1 MARCQVVFYIGQP
14 QLRKEKVVSTRACY
28 TFKDKQGAYSIYY
41 HYDGYPS
48 NALRMISKARKSAW
62 QFPRFEADEYA
73 AAFCCIAKDG
83 KAGGA
88 RLTEG
93 PHRHGDLAY
102 RYDVWFQNNNLMVKI
117 WQVDFDNEK
126 LMDKGNIY
134 EMWSKYV
141 ARKE

>member
-1 MARCQVVFYIGQP
+1 M
-14 QLRKEKVVSTRACY
+14 STRACY
-28 TFKDKQGAYSIYY
+28 TFKDKESSHSVYY

-48 NALRMISKARKSAW
+48 NALKMISKAKEAAW

-93 PHRHGDLAY
+93 PHKHGDLAY
-102 RYDVWFQNNNLMVKI
+102 RYDVWFDNNNLMVTI
-117 WQVDFDNEK
+117 WQVDFHNEK
-126 LMDKGNIY
+126 RMDTGNMH

-141 ARKE
+141 ARTL

>member
-1 MARCQVVFYIGQP
+1 M
-14 QLRKEKVVSTRACY
+14 STRACY
-28 TFKDKQGAYSIYY
+28 TFKDKECAFSVYY

-48 NALRMISKARKSAW
+48 NALKMISKARKSAW

-102 RYDVWFQNNNLMVKI
+102 RYDIWFQNNNLMVTI
-117 WQVDFDNEK
+117 WHVDFHNEK
-126 LMDKGNIY
+126 RMDTGNIN
-134 EMWSKYV
+134 EMLSKYV
-141 ARKE
+141 ARKK

>member
-1 MARCQVVFYIGQP
+1 M
-14 QLRKEKVVSTRACY
+14 STRACY
-28 TFKDKQGAYSIYY
+28 TFRDKESAYSVYY

-48 NALRMISKARKSAW
+48 NALKMISKAKEAAW

-73 AAFCCIAKDG
+73 AAFCYTAKDG

-88 RLTEG
+88 RLTAG
-93 PHRHGDLAY
+93 PHRHGDLSY
-102 RYDVWFQNNNLMVKI
+102 RYDVWFQDNDLMVKI
-117 WQVDFDNEK
+117 WEVDFHNEK
-126 LMDKGNIY
+126 LLDKGNIY

>member
-1 MARCQVVFYIGQP
+1 M
-14 QLRKEKVVSTRACY
+14 STRACY
-28 TFKDKQGAYSIYY
+28 TFRDKEGAHSVYY

-48 NALRMISKARKSAW
+48 NALKMISKARKSAW

-102 RYDVWFQNNNLMVKI
+102 RYDVWFENNSLMVKI
-117 WQVDFDNEK
+117 WHVDFDNEK